1 MTIAAAVLR
10 IQSMSVLEKYFQ
22 ALIERV
28 ESSDLTNQGKDKD
41 GFFEPTRA
49 MVLQRLNLI
58 KDLHSKPNPHA
69 RGMVKTSWQYLVEH
83 LPPEWLVLGTEEKAE
98 LKKIL
103 EP

>member
-1 MTIAAAVLR
+1 MTSGPAISR
-10 IQSMSVLEKYFQ
+10 IESMSVLENYFQ

-58 KDLHSKPNPHA
+58 KDLHCKPNSHA
-69 RGMVKTSWQYLVEH
+69 KSMVKTSWQYLVEH
-83 LPPEWLVLGTEEKAE
+83 LPPDWLVLGPEEKVE